1 MKRVLDFYDE
11 IVKCVCSIERRV
23 DKRADVVRWSE
34 ILKDFDLEFAVYVPK
49 ILFRLSFV
57 LCLRQSTMRY
67 SYQEKF

>member
-34 ILKDFDLEFAVYVPK
+34 ILKDFDLEFAVYVPRGGICRK
-49 ILFRLSFV
+49 RKMKTLYGV
-57 LCLRQSTMRY
+57 LRCIR
-67 SYQEKF
+67 

>member
-1 MKRVLDFYDE
+1 MKRVLDFNDE

-49 ILFRLSFV
+49 ILFRLSHRG
-57 LCLRQSTMRY
+57 LS
-67 SYQEKF
+67 